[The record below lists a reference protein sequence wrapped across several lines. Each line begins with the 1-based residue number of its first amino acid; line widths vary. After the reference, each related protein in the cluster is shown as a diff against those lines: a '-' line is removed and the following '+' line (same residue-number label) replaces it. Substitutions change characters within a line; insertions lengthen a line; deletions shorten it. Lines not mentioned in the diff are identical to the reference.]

1 MPDNTKKGIG
11 DYIVSVLNGMAQ
23 GLFSSLIIGL
33 IIKQIGTYAG
43 LDWLASFGQIAQ
55 CLTCP
60 AIGIGVAYSIGAKG
74 LALFAAAT
82 AGTIGGGAIT
92 IAETGAI
99 AIASGE
105 PLGACIAALI
115 GALCGKLA
123 TGRTKADIIIVP
135 LLTILAGGVTGLVIS
150 PAVAALMN
158 ALGALINH
166 LTTLY
171 PLPMGILVSAVVG
184 MVLTLPISS
193 AAICISLG
201 LSGLAAG
208 AACAGCSAQMIG
220 FAFMSFRENG
230 VGGLISQGL
239 GTSMLPGTG
248 NQHAPDSEHLEEL
261 EDLDTAYGR
270 VDDHWSAIHM
280 RIQDDEQR
288 GGSRDGHKRLGR
300 TVQRRC
306 RDGSGV
312 ASFDSLGPLHPPRT
326 PHGPYSH
333 PDETERM
340 DKGRR
345 PEASGLKHQHTYI
358 HSKGSPRERASF
370 IHCRLPSFFRFSLT
384 SALPA
389 LNIFLIAHLHSKG
402 GFR

>member
-92 IAETGAI
+92 IAETGAV

-220 FAFMSFRENG
+220 FALMSFRENG

-239 GTSMLPGTG
+239 GTSMLQIP
-248 NQHAPDSEHLEEL
+248 NIWKNWRIWIPP
-261 EDLDTAYGR
+261 TA
-270 VDDHWSAIHM
+270 
-280 RIQDDEQR
+280 
-288 GGSRDGHKRLGR
+288 
-300 TVQRRC
+300 
-306 RDGSGV
+306 
-312 ASFDSLGPLHPPRT
+312 ASMITGPLST
-326 PHGPYSH
+326 CVF
-333 PDETERM
+333 RM
-340 DKGRR
+340 TNNAAG
-345 PEASGLKHQHTYI
+345 AGMGTSGLVGQFNAVAEM
-358 HSKGSPRERASF
+358 GAGA
-370 IHCRLPSFFRFSLT
+370 LPSIALVHFI
-384 SALPA
+384 LPA
-389 LNIFLIAHLHSKG
+389 VLTVLIAIPMKRKG
-402 GFR
+402 WIREGDLKLPD